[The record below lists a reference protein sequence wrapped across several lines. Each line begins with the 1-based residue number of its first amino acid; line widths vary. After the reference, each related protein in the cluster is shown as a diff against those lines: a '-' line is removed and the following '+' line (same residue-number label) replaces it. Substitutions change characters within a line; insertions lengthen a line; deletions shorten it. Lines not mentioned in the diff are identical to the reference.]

1 MKQCQLLFFHAF
13 CRLLYRNVKI
23 VNDDPPI
30 VEGIY
35 IFVGLHSVEPSLAA
49 ERLYFQQNR

>member
-1 MKQCQLLFFHAF
+1 M
-13 CRLLYRNVKI
+13 NVKI

-35 IFVGLHSVEPSLAA
+35 FSLLVLCRAIFAYKTVPIFIQIVRETLTLI
-49 ERLYFQQNR
+49 Y